1 MTKKILSTNI
11 KEMLKIRVYKNTKQA
26 YAEDWTGK
34 NPKNYNKE
42 YEANSTHNIGIPTG
56 KINNII
62 VVDLDSYK
70 WEGDHPFYIL
80 YDKETF
86 IKEINTYS
94 IETPSRGY
102 HLFFPYDKD
111 IKNVISKKYG
121 IDVFTDNK
129 YVVGYGSKVNDKMY
143 SVINDVDI
151 KPLPQNLKDFILQMR
166 EDPPTKTSKTTK
178 SKKVDNNEYNFKFYL
193 GDDITFSDDDFLK
206 ILKKLPK
213 EYINDF
219 DKWITFSYACK
230 VLNKKIVW
238 DKVSSKST
246 SYNYDNNNKIWDKL
260 DDKQITSLCHILKVC
275 MSNLTNS
282 IKYMPII
289 KSNMVAN
296 KIYNRKR
303 LGQKIK
309 NKKEINA
316 PVINNDSSYIIRSD
330 TGTGKS
336 YESRRYFKTIDNAI
350 LSIVDRRMLSIS
362 QYEDFNKDGLDF
374 QHYSLTGIKEDNNAI
389 ICINSLCHKK
399 YKIDEYDSLNTILY
413 LDEITATIKTLIL
426 SSTFK
431 NNRMNVFQYLR
442 QMIKNCKQL
451 IAVDADIDS
460 IILNWLKKLRS
471 DIKFID
477 NTRLHNKGVKAI
489 ELDREEVL
497 ISKLKKENKFI
508 LCCDSATKAEHIWK
522 KLDGEKNNIILI
534 TDSKVDNLQ
543 EFCNLD
549 KFDKVIYSPKVI
561 RGLDSQMER
570 NVYVYY
576 REMTITPEDMI
587 QQFTRCRNIKTLFFI
602 FTKKNYKHCPTYEEH
617 KEEIKEQHEYA
628 KQYKDER
635 EELYRKEYMGLYTKL
650 SYNQKAYESN
660 KYIHF
665 IMILKERGFIIKQIF
680 TRTKINGMTK
690 KEREEANKEKRDS
703 LDMEKEK
710 YKLLNDRY
718 LKIPHSKIYNN
729 DKIRDVFIN
738 QYNASNHFN
747 ICRYL
752 YKNEE
757 QTIKEL
763 KRELEYNIN
772 KYTSNGIKINYLKKL
787 FNVLD
792 INFNN
797 IMISDF
803 DKEKLSEL
811 EKEYYI
817 LFKDRSNRKFTDD
830 IQKIVLKI
838 IRQLFGKE
846 IINTARV
853 MKDGN
858 RQYVYAINNNELN
871 FHKYIYSFRGGNVEP
886 ETEKRLF

>member
-11 KEMLKIRVYKNTKQA
+11 KEMLKIRVYKNTKQP

-34 NPKNYNKE
+34 NPKNYSKD
-42 YEANSTHNIGIPTG
+42 YQANENYNIGIPAG
-56 KINNII
+56 KINNCTII
-62 VVDLDSYK
+62 DLDSYK
-70 WEGDHPFYIL
+70 WNKDHHFYL
-80 YDKETF
+80 VYDKETF
-86 IKEINTYS
+86 IKEIDTLT
-94 IETPSRGY
+94 IETGRKGH
-102 HLFFPYDKD
+102 HLYFEYDKD
-111 IKNVISKKYG
+111 IIHGIYKCEIDMFNKNYIVGPNSVVNGKKY
-121 IDVFTDNK
+121 K
-129 YVVGYGSKVNDKMY
+129 VVNNTS
-143 SVINDVDI
+143 I
-151 KPLPQNLKDFILQMR
+151 KKIPKKLKDYLMEIIKT
-166 EDPPTKTSKTTK
+166 EKGNTTTTTTKTSKTTK

-219 DKWITFSYACK
+219 DKWLIFSSACK
-230 VLNKKIVW
+230 VFNKKVVW

-246 SYNYDNNNKIWDKL
+246 SYNYDNNNKIWDRL

-275 MSNLTNS
+275 MCNLTNS
-282 IKYMPII
+282 TKYMPII

-296 KIYNRKR
+296 KTYNRKR

-316 PVINNDSSYIIRSD
+316 PVIKDDASYIIRSD

-336 YESRRYFKTIDNAI
+336 YESRRYFKTIDSAI

-362 QYEDFNKDGLDF
+362 QYQDFNKDGLDF

-431 NNRMNVFQYLR
+431 NNRMNVFQHLR

-451 IAVDADIDS
+451 VAVDADIDS

-635 EELYRKEYMGLYTKL
+635 EELYRKEYMDLYTKL

-665 IMILKERGFIIKQIF
+665 IMLLKKRGFIIKQIF

-690 KEREEANKEKRDS
+690 KEKEEANKEKRDS

-729 DKIRDVFIN
+729 DFI
-738 QYNASNHFN
+738 
-747 ICRYL
+747 
-752 YKNEE
+752 
-757 QTIKEL
+757 
-763 KRELEYNIN
+763 
-772 KYTSNGIKINYLKKL
+772 
-787 FNVLD
+787 
-792 INFNN
+792 
-797 IMISDF
+797 
-803 DKEKLSEL
+803 
-811 EKEYYI
+811 
-817 LFKDRSNRKFTDD
+817 
-830 IQKIVLKI
+830 
-838 IRQLFGKE
+838 
-846 IINTARV
+846 
-853 MKDGN
+853 
-858 RQYVYAINNNELN
+858 
-871 FHKYIYSFRGGNVEP
+871 
-886 ETEKRLF
+886 